1 MKQDGRDQAPS
12 LTKTK
17 IYEVI
22 FESDTPSGK
31 WFDIA
36 LLILILISIIVVML
50 ESIESLRAN
59 YLTLFHTIEWII
71 TILFL
76 IDYILRI
83 YCVTKPIKY
92 ITSFYGIIDL
102 LSILPSFLAFFIAGG
117 QSLMVIRGLR
127 LLRVFRIFKLGTFLI
142 HGNIIMESMRQSRG
156 KIAVFMYFIMIM
168 LMIIGATMYLVEGSE
183 NEGFSNIPASIYWAV
198 VTMTTVGYGDVTP
211 LTNLGKFLSALVMIL
226 GYAVIAVPTGIVSA
240 SMINPSRKVNGQA
253 CPHCSKEGHDNDAG
267 FCKYCGGE
275 L

>member
-36 LLILILISIIVVML
+36 LLVLILISIIVVML
-50 ESIESLRAN
+50 ESIESLRTN
-59 YLTLFHTIEWII
+59 YLTLFHTIEWVI

-83 YCVTKPIKY
+83 YCVTKPVKY

-156 KIAVFMYFIMIM
+156 KIAVFMYFIIIM
-168 LMIIGATMYLVEGSE
+168 LMIIGATMYLVEGNQ

-253 CPHCSKEGHDNDAG
+253 CPHCSKEGHDNDAE

>member
-1 MKQDGRDQAPS
+1 MKQDGKDQAPS

-36 LLILILISIIVVML
+36 LLVIILISIIVVML
-50 ESIESLRAN
+50 ESIESLRAD
-59 YLTLFHTIEWII
+59 YLELFHTIEWVI

-83 YCVTKPIKY
+83 YCVTKPVKY
-92 ITSFYGIIDL
+92 ITSFYGVIDL

-142 HGNIIMESMRQSRG
+142 HGNIIVDSMRQSRG

-168 LMIIGATMYLVEGSE
+168 LMIIGATMYLVEGNE

-211 LTNLGKFLSALVMIL
+211 ITNLGKFLSALVMIL

>member
-1 MKQDGRDQAPS
+1 MNQDGKDQAPS
-12 LTKTK
+12 LTKAK

-36 LLILILISIIVVML
+36 LLVLILISIIVVML
-50 ESIESLRAN
+50 ESIESLRAD
-59 YLTLFHTIEWII
+59 YLELLHTIEWII

-83 YCVTKPIKY
+83 YCVTKPVKY
-92 ITSFYGIIDL
+92 ITSFYGVIDL
-102 LSILPSFLAFFIAGG
+102 MSILPSFLAFFIAGG

-142 HGNIIMESMRQSRG
+142 HGNIIVDSMRQSRG

-168 LMIIGATMYLVEGSE
+168 LMIIGATMYLVEGNE

-240 SMINPSRKVNGQA
+240 SMIDPSRKVNGQA

>member
-1 MKQDGRDQAPS
+1 MKQDGKDQVPS
-12 LTKTK
+12 LMKTK
-17 IYEVI
+17 VYEVI

-31 WFDIA
+31 WYDIA
-36 LLILILISIIVVML
+36 LLVLILISIVVVML
-50 ESIESLRAN
+50 ESIESVRSN
-59 YLTLFHTIEWII
+59 YLALFQTIEWVI
-71 TILFL
+71 TVLFL

-83 YCVTKPIKY
+83 YCVTKPVKY

-142 HGNIIMESMRQSRG
+142 HGNIIMDSMRQSRG

-168 LMIIGATMYLVEGSE
+168 LVIIGAVMYLIEGNH

-198 VTMTTVGYGDVTP
+198 VTLTTVGYGDVTP
-211 LTNLGKFLSALVMIL
+211 LTNIGKLLSAFVMIL

-267 FCKYCGGE
+267 FCKFCGGA